1 MKNYA
6 SKRAKHGKLA
16 YRTPSSFR
24 FQNCKE
30 VSKNKLRYRNKINR
44 SSGQ

>member
-16 YRTPSSFR
+16 YRTSSQFR
-24 FQNCKE
+24 FKRWQE
-30 VSKNKLRYRNKINR
+30 VSKKKSENFLKKKNR
-44 SSGQ
+44 LP

>member
-24 FQNCKE
+24 FQSCKE
-30 VSKNKLRYRNKINR
+30 ISKKKSENFSRTKNR
-44 SSGQ
+44 P